1 MKSFIPK
8 ETAGLTVGQIVDA
21 MHASGEF
28 APLGR
33 EDIFAVVEIFLREFV
48 GLPGSMV
55 TKKFTPGDANLI
67 AEVLDMKYETVVK
80 IIAVFRLKAGHGMT
94 LKQRVMK
101 AYGKIKMSGGTK
113 HGVTSRM

>member
-1 MKSFIPK
+1 M
-8 ETAGLTVGQIVDA
+8 
-21 MHASGEF
+21 
-28 APLGR
+28 
-33 EDIFAVVEIFLREFV
+33 
-48 GLPGSMV
+48 
-55 TKKFTPGDANLI
+55 I

-80 IIAVFRLKAGHGMT
+80 IIAVFRLKAGHSMT